1 MAIARAIVS
10 QPEIL
15 IADEPT
21 AHQDEAGAAAI
32 IRCFTEWKRPETI
45 TIVAAH
51 DARLLGYGSFADRH
65 FELAARLSEGTSQ

>member
-1 MAIARAIVS
+1 VAIARAIVS

-21 AHQDEAGAAAI
+21 AHQDAAGAAAI
-32 IRCFTEWKRPETI
+32 MRCFTEWKRPETV

-51 DARLLGYGSFADRH
+51 DARLLTHDSFADRQ
-65 FELAARLSEGTSQ
+65 FELVHGCLKAPQ